1 MADKAFAS
9 SDQILID
16 QDLRGQKEL
25 EYEVVVRDF
34 YDYYITVCNMK
45 NFDLQGFHNGDS
57 IVVAP
62 SQTHSI

>member
-1 MADKAFAS
+1 MAAKAFAS

-25 EYEVVVRDF
+25 EYEVVRDSH
-34 YDYYITVCNMK
+34 DYCINVCNIE
-45 NFDLQGFHNGDS
+45 NFGLLGHHNGDS